1 MTHKVKAGETMT
13 SIARLHGVTLKALQA
28 ANPQIV
34 DIHKLRVGQLIN
46 VLSALVPAPGR
57 SPELP
62 PIGPIPDGA
71 ELIDSPAFTSM
82 DKRGKTKKINPLF
95 RERLAILADLLALRG
110 MQTLIT
116 DGLRTFAEQDE
127 LFKQGRTKPGP
138 IVTNARGGLS
148 NHNYG
153 LAVDMYPVLNNR
165 VFTDVPRGASV
176 EFRRMFHAI
185 QDAAGEE
192 SERLG
197 LFWGARF
204 SGITDTP
211 HIQLLAE
218 NDMSPAECLR
228 IFNANGRTL
237 QPVWDEAERRVR
249 PLV

>member
-1 MTHKVKAGETMT
+1 MA
-13 SIARLHGVTLKALQA
+13 SIARRHGVTIKALQA
-28 ANPQIV
+28 ANRQIK
-34 DIHKLRVGQLIN
+34 DINKIRVSQLIN
-46 VLSALVPAPGR
+46 IPSALAPMLR
-57 SPELP
+57 PPPELQ
-62 PIGPIPDGA
+62 PIAPIPDGTD
-71 ELIDSPAFTSM
+71 LIDSSAFAAM

-95 RERLAILADLLALRG
+95 RQRLAMLAELLAQRG

-116 DGLRTFAEQDE
+116 DGLRTFAEQDD
-127 LFKQGRTKPGP
+127 LFAQGRTTPGP
-138 IVTNARGGLS
+138 IVTNARGGQS

-153 LAVDMYPVLNNR
+153 LAVDMYPVINNR
-165 VFTDVPRGASV
+165 VFTDVPPGASV

-185 QDAAGEE
+185 QDVAGEE
-192 SERLG
+192 AERLG

-211 HIQLLAE
+211 HIQLLAQ

-249 PLV
+249 PLG